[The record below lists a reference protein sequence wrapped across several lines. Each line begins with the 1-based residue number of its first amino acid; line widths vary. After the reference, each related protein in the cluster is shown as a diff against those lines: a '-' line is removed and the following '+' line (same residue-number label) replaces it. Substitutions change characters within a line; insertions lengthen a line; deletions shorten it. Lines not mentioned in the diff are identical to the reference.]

1 MPGHREIDVP
11 AFFVRAGLDGEEPL
25 LFPPR
30 SYMMYDVSMTPAMPA
45 SPPSRTE
52 FALATIKQRILSGQ
66 LTPGQALV
74 ESELAQEF
82 SMSKT
87 PVREALKTLETS
99 GLVVVQ
105 PYIGVRVRSLSQQ
118 DAVAIY
124 ETRLLLEPEAVR
136 RSVERGVDV
145 TPARAA
151 LAEAEQA
158 IDAPTRSLA
167 NRAFHASLWAS
178 ADNPVLTG
186 ILEGLRDQTAL
197 AAVGTWSRDPSWRG
211 EADEHERILAAAA
224 SADADRAAELTRRH
238 IAGFLDRLRER
249 GANT

>member
-1 MPGHREIDVP
+1 
-11 AFFVRAGLDGEEPL
+11 
-25 LFPPR
+25 
-30 SYMMYDVSMTPAMPA
+30 MPA

-87 PVREALKTLETS
+87 PVREVLKTLETS

-151 LAEAEQA
+151 LA
-158 IDAPTRSLA
+158 
-167 NRAFHASLWAS
+167 
-178 ADNPVLTG
+178 
-186 ILEGLRDQTAL
+186 
-197 AAVGTWSRDPSWRG
+197 AVGTWSWDPSWRG